1 MRRVKTQLFW
11 LALLAMLSVSAV
23 IAAGQDHANRGASVA
38 KSTVYVYRY
47 KQFVGS
53 ALAPS
58 VYCDDV
64 ELARM
69 ENGRYFMATL
79 EPGKHTF
86 RSNDPQSGVVLGTKP
101 GEQYYLRVEIAAGM
115 MKGHGRLVLM
125 SREQASYELVST
137 KLKPLDANKVADK
150 ERVSLDEAHPQAA
163 APAVATPT
171 KAAEP
176 APATP
181 APAAPTASTPA
192 VEQHSVTG
200 TTVSDNGP
208 AASSMAGDQMS
219 VADAARQA
227 RQKKQPQQPQQ

>member
-1 MRRVKTQLFW
+1 VRRVKTQIFW

-23 IAAGQDHANRGASVA
+23 IAAAQQSSTTNASAA

-47 KQFVGS
+47 KQFVGA

-86 RSNDPQSGVVLGTKP
+86 RSNDPQSGVVLETKP

-137 KLKPLDANKVADK
+137 KLESLDANKVADK
-150 ERVSLDEAHPQAA
+150 ERVSLEEAHPQAA

-181 APAAPTASTPA
+181 APAEPTASTPSA
-192 VEQHSVTG
+192 EQHSVTG

-208 AASSMAGDQMS
+208 TASNMTGDQMS

-227 RQKKQPQQPQQ
+227 RQKKQQQQPQQ

>member
-1 MRRVKTQLFW
+1 MRRVKPQLLL
-11 LALLAMLSVSAV
+11 LALLAMLSASAV
-23 IAAGQDHANRGASVA
+23 IAAGQDHATTGTSPA
-38 KSTVYVYRY
+38 KSTVYIYRY

-69 ENGRYFMATL
+69 ENGRYFLATL
-79 EPGKHTF
+79 EPGKHTL
-86 RSNDPQSGVVLGTKP
+86 RSNDPQSGVVLETKP

-150 ERVSLDEAHPQAA
+150 ERVSLEEAHPQAA
-163 APAVATPT
+163 TPAVAAPT
-171 KAAEP
+171 KPAEP
-176 APATP
+176 APATA
-181 APAAPTASTPA
+181 APATPTASTPA

-208 AASSMAGDQMS
+208 TASTMSGDQMS
-219 VADAARQA
+219 LGDAARQA
-227 RQKKQPQQPQQ
+227 RQKKQQPQPQQ

>member
-1 MRRVKTQLFW
+1 VRRVKTQIFW

-23 IAAGQDHANRGASVA
+23 IAAAQQSSTTNASAA

-47 KQFVGS
+47 KQFVGA

-86 RSNDPQSGVVLGTKP
+86 RSNDQQSGVVLETKP

-137 KLKPLDANKVADK
+137 KLKSLDANKVADE
-150 ERVSLDEAHPQAA
+150 ERVSLEEAHPQAA

-181 APAAPTASTPA
+181 APAAPTASTPSA
-192 VEQHSVTG
+192 EQHSVTG

-208 AASSMAGDQMS
+208 TASNMTGDQMS

-227 RQKKQPQQPQQ
+227 RQKKQQQQPQQ

>member
-11 LALLAMLSVSAV
+11 LPLLAMLSVSAV
-23 IAAGQDHANRGASVA
+23 IAAGQQNSSTGASAA

-47 KQFVGS
+47 KQFVGA

-79 EPGKHTF
+79 EPGKHAF
-86 RSNDPQSGVVLGTKP
+86 RSNDPQSGVVLETKP
-101 GEQYYLRVEIAAGM
+101 GEQYYLRVEIAAGV

-150 ERVSLDEAHPQAA
+150 ERVSLEQAHPQAA

-171 KAAEP
+171 KPAE
-176 APATP
+176 P
-181 APAAPTASTPA
+181 APAAPTASTPSA
-192 VEQHSVTG
+192 DQHSVTG
-200 TTVSDNGP
+200 TTVSDSAP
-208 AASSMAGDQMS
+208 AVSSMTGDQMS
-219 VADAARQA
+219 PADAARQA
-227 RQKKQPQQPQQ
+227 RQKKQQQQPQQ